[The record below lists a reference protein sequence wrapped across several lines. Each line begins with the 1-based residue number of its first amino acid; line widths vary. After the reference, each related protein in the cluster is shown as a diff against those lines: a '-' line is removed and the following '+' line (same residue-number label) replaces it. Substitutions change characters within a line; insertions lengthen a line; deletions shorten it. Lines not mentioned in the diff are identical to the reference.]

1 MSLRLL
7 LAALVAALMLGAA
20 ATAAADEPEPQ
31 EITTATFF
39 APDATVPA
47 GESIGLP
54 HYWRNRSEV
63 PVTARYRM
71 RFDLPAGATELAI
84 RIAGTNYPF
93 EAVVN
98 GRHAHENGG
107 PTSPPV
113 ALASW
118 RGAPTFRVPA
128 DLLKPGTNEL
138 ELLVFANRPGL
149 YAIGTLTAGT
159 GQQIAALE
167 LRGWLLHNVLPLIIA
182 TTLCVVGLL
191 SLALWRGRSDY
202 APAFW
207 LGAGTVLW
215 SVQNFLLQLPVR
227 VLPPPHF
234 GVLYISLYAW
244 YPLMLAVFFLRFAE
258 QRSVPFERAALT
270 VMLLAMP
277 LLYIADALGRFNLG
291 SAALRALVLLFIFVA
306 LFAILRYALRTRG
319 AKGKLLFAAG
329 VFCVGGALR
338 DYLLSFTDASVQ
350 PLYLTTYAGVV
361 LVLLAAYMLLERYQQ
376 TYSAFRALNVELE
389 KRVHAANAELELRL
403 AQTQAAREQAEQA
416 STAKS
421 RFFAAASHDLRQ
433 PLHSLGLFA
442 AALDEYLTS
451 PPAREKARGIR
462 ESIAALESL
471 FDALLDLSRLDAGI
485 VNAQPR
491 NVAVQPLFDR
501 LARTFHVDAVE
512 RDLRLRF
519 VPTRAVVRTDALLLE
534 RILTNLVANALR
546 YTRSGGVVVGV
557 RRRGGSAAIVVCDT
571 GVGIPADK
579 QALVF
584 EEFFQI
590 GNPGR
595 DRRRGLG
602 LGLAI
607 VRRLSSLLEHPLS
620 LRSTPGRGTCFSIEV
635 PYADGPVEEP
645 AEPAPSFD
653 DEALRDLRVLVID
666 DDLMVREGTSAL
678 LRQWRAQPRTASTAT
693 EAAHAIEQGFDPQAL
708 IVDLR
713 LGDAHDGIEVVE
725 SLRLQ
730 LGRKVPALLV
740 SGDTGALE
748 LMRVRFSGIP
758 FLTKPVAPAKLRSVL
773 RNMLSLSNGAAGAPT
788 KR

>member
-1 MSLRLL
+1 
-7 LAALVAALMLGAA
+7 VA
-20 ATAAADEPEPQ
+20 
-31 EITTATFF
+31 
-39 APDATVPA
+39 
-47 GESIGLP
+47 
-54 HYWRNRSEV
+54 
-63 PVTARYRM
+63 
-71 RFDLPAGATELAI
+71 
-84 RIAGTNYPF
+84 
-93 EAVVN
+93 
-98 GRHAHENGG
+98 
-107 PTSPPV
+107 
-113 ALASW
+113 
-118 RGAPTFRVPA
+118 
-128 DLLKPGTNEL
+128 
-138 ELLVFANRPGL
+138 
-149 YAIGTLTAGT
+149 
-159 GQQIAALE
+159 
-167 LRGWLLHNVLPLIIA
+167 
-182 TTLCVVGLL
+182 
-191 SLALWRGRSDY
+191 
-202 APAFW
+202 
-207 LGAGTVLW
+207 
-215 SVQNFLLQLPVR
+215 
-227 VLPPPHF
+227 
-234 GVLYISLYAW
+234 
-244 YPLMLAVFFLRFAE
+244 
-258 QRSVPFERAALT
+258 
-270 VMLLAMP
+270 
-277 LLYIADALGRFNLG
+277 
-291 SAALRALVLLFIFVA
+291 
-306 LFAILRYALRTRG
+306 
-319 AKGKLLFAAG
+319 
-329 VFCVGGALR
+329 
-338 DYLLSFTDASVQ
+338 
-350 PLYLTTYAGVV
+350 
-361 LVLLAAYMLLERYQQ
+361 
-376 TYSAFRALNVELE
+376 
-389 KRVHAANAELELRL
+389 
-403 AQTQAAREQAEQA
+403 
-416 STAKS
+416 
-421 RFFAAASHDLRQ
+421 
-433 PLHSLGLFA
+433 
-442 AALDEYLTS
+442 
-451 PPAREKARGIR
+451 
-462 ESIAALESL
+462 
-471 FDALLDLSRLDAGI
+471 
-485 VNAQPR
+485 
-491 NVAVQPLFDR
+491 
-501 LARTFHVDAVE
+501 
-512 RDLRLRF
+512 
-519 VPTRAVVRTDALLLE
+519 TRAVVRTDALLLE

-557 RRRGGSAAIVVCDT
+557 RRRGRHAAIVVCDT

-773 RNMLSLSNGAAGAPT
+773 RNMLALSNGAAGART